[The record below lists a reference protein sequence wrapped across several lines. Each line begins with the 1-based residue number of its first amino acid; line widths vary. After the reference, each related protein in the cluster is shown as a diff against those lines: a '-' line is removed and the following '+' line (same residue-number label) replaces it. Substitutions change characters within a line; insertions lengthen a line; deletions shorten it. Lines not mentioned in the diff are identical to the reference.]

1 MTDHDQGGV
10 NLTQQVHV
18 SAGPSLGLQT
28 QLVSPQ
34 GFVTTGGTKRLTGAG
49 VVLVN
54 FNGSVVIAL
63 PSVASLFKQTPTLA
77 PSPVM
82 GQAIVVKD
90 LGGFASAANPIVI
103 LPSGTDLIDGLSA
116 YSIITPGDLI
126 RLWPLTDQSGFYVG

>member
-1 MTDHDQGGV
+1 MIDFDQGGV
-10 NLTQQVHV
+10 DLSQLIHIN
-18 SAGPSLGLQT
+18 AGPSLGWQR
-28 QLVSPQ
+28 QRVMPQ
-34 GFVTTGGTKRLTGAG
+34 ARITTGGTFRLVGAG

-63 PSVASLFKQTPTLA
+63 PSVKSLFQQASTLA

-82 GQAIVVKD
+82 GQGIVVKD

-103 LPSGTDLIDGLSA
+103 LPSGTDLIDGQVSF
-116 YSIITPGDLI
+116 SIITPGDLI